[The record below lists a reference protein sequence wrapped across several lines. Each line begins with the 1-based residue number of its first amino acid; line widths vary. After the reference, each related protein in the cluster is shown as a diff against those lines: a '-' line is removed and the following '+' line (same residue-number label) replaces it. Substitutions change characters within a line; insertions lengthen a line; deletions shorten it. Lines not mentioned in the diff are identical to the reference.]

1 MANKQKL
8 DLNMTAVTTGGLM
21 ITEAA
26 EKTVKEATTK
36 LNVLDGLILNH
47 AFSIYGEIGD
57 YRQMVA

>member
-1 MANKQKL
+1 
-8 DLNMTAVTTGGLM
+8 M